1 MVENVQMLDLS
12 EVRTILAYAT
22 NFATNFATNVATN
35 VGPLRGR
42 DFLELE
48 RVQIFV

>member
-22 NFATNFATNVATN
+22 NFATNFATNV
-35 VGPLRGR
+35 GPLRGR

>member
-22 NFATNFATNVATN
+22 NFAKNVATN